1 MLINSKDISIYSCIC
16 TSFKPSTAN
25 YSFNG
30 TFNPA
35 NSLKAIKGQ
44 IQENTRDLDTSFV
57 FTGSKEVL
65 KKNISRFIEDIK
77 DSIIQHEGIHYEVL
91 LEGANIPEN
100 ITRGWI
106 KLPLKLTL
114 IDMFESEKS
123 ISTTSNTSINITS
136 PKPCTA
142 IVELTA
148 NTNVISYTFK
158 INDNEITVKNIKG
171 NEIIYI
177 GNGEVLAGTKS
188 KIDDVDIWEMPRLKT
203 GNNIITV
210 SRADVTLK
218 IKYKQRW

>member
-1 MLINSKDISIYSCIC
+1 MLINSKDISTYSCIC
-16 TSFKPSTAN
+16 TSFKPSTSN

-35 NSLKAIKGQ
+35 NGLKAIKGQ
-44 IQENTRDLDTSFV
+44 VQENTRDLDTSFV

-77 DSIIQHEGIHYEVL
+77 DSIIQHEGMYYEVL

-106 KLPLKLTL
+106 KLPLKLIL
-114 IDMFESEKS
+114 LDVYESEKTL
-123 ISTTSNTSINITS
+123 TTTANTDINITS
-136 PKPCTA
+136 PKPCMA
-142 IVELTA
+142 LVELRA
-148 NTNVISYTFK
+148 NTNVISYIFK

-171 NEIIYI
+171 NEPIYI
-177 GNGEVLAGTKS
+177 GNGEVLADTNS
-188 KIDDVDIWEMPRLKT
+188 KIDDVDIWEMPKFKP
-203 GNNIITV
+203 GNNAITV
-210 SRADVTLK
+210 NRADVTLK